1 MHDFRYKNGR
11 LYCEKVSIEEI
22 AEKVGTPFYLYS
34 HQTLLRHFTAYRK
47 AFAPVPHL
55 IAFAT
60 KANSNLAVLR
70 LFAKEGGGADI
81 VSEGELRRAL
91 AAGVGPKKMV
101 FAGVGK
107 TREEMRA
114 ALRAGILM
122 FNVESAQELVALDEV
137 AKELRLKAPV
147 ALRVNPDINPKT
159 HPYIST
165 GLKKSKFGIEIAQA
179 VAQYRIASRLANI
192 EVVGIHS
199 HIGSQLTQ
207 AKPFV
212 DALKRVSSLIGD
224 LRERGLQIRYWDI
237 GGGLGITYNA
247 EKPPLPKDLAGA
259 LLPLLKKSGC
269 VIILEP
275 GRSLV
280 GNAGVLV
287 TRVIYTKTGE
297 TKNFVVVDAGM
308 NDLIRPSLYDAY
320 HEILP
325 VVKKKRR
332 SQVVDVVGPICES
345 GDFLARERKMPQAAP
360 DELLAVMS
368 AGAYGF
374 SMSSNYNARPRPP
387 EILVHGEAY
396 DTIRRRETME
406 DLIRGERIPEFL
418 DFEGYDTGS
427 QRRT

>member
-1 MHDFRYKNGR
+1 
-11 LYCEKVSIEEI
+11 V
-22 AEKVGTPFYLYS
+22 
-34 HQTLLRHFTAYRK
+34 
-47 AFAPVPHL
+47 
-55 IAFAT
+55 AT
-60 KANSNLAVLR
+60 
-70 LFAKEGGGADI
+70 
-81 VSEGELRRAL
+81 
-91 AAGVGPKKMV
+91 AGVVTG
-101 FAGVGK
+101 GTG
-107 TREEMRA
+107 A
-114 ALRAGILM
+114 AA
-122 FNVESAQELVALDEV
+122 
-137 AKELRLKAPV
+137 
-147 ALRVNPDINPKT
+147 T
-159 HPYIST
+159 
-165 GLKKSKFGIEIAQA
+165 
-179 VAQYRIASRLANI
+179 
-192 EVVGIHS
+192 
-199 HIGSQLTQ
+199 
-207 AKPFV
+207 
-212 DALKRVSSLIGD
+212 VS
-224 LRERGLQIRYWDI
+224 
-237 GGGLGITYNA
+237 
-247 EKPPLPKDLAGA
+247 
-259 LLPLLKKSGC
+259 
-269 VIILEP
+269 
-275 GRSLV
+275 V

-396 DTIRRRETME
+396 DTIRRRETVE

-418 DFEGYDTGS
+418 DFSGYDTGS